1 MNLPDALPTL
11 SAGSHDADHGEAC
24 VMEYVSLLAGEEWS
38 DRPECTHPMLAHEAR
53 TTNDLLRDGDRT
65 RLVPLIGRLFGTTED
80 SPELRARLRIE
91 QARQVMALLEPGARS
106 RVSGAIDEAEAWL
119 QKTGD
124 AADVQRAIDAAT
136 SYPRH
141 TGDLDA
147 AHTSFHLNASRVFA
161 FVITPELEAA
171 EAYAAKA
178 LVVAHVVAA
187 SGECRADC
195 GNEPARARRMVKDLA
210 ALIDV
215 YDEVTGRAAR
225 EVSPDEIREL
235 ADVLG

>member
-1 MNLPDALPTL
+1 MNVPEALPTL

-24 VMEYVSLLAGEEWS
+24 VMEYVALLAGEAWS

-53 TTNDLLRDGDRT
+53 TTNDLLRDGDRP

-80 SPELRARLRIE
+80 SAELRASLRIE

-106 RVSGAIDEAEAWL
+106 RVTGAVEQAESWLHRDGDSTDVRQAIDEAMA
-119 QKTGD
+119 
-124 AADVQRAIDAAT
+124 
-136 SYPRH
+136 YPRH

-161 FVITPELEAA
+161 FVMTPELEPA

-178 LVVAHVVAA
+178 LVVAHLVAA

-195 GNEPARARRMVKDLA
+195 GNEPARARRMVKDLTR
-210 ALIDV
+210 LIDV
-215 YDEVTGRAAR
+215 YDEVTGRAATPPTQVT
-225 EVSPDEIREL
+225 VSEL
-235 ADVLG
+235 AQSLH